1 MSLRKLLLSITFTA
15 VSAVAAAQ
23 TGSQPEG
30 VIDTAVRDLE
40 LAQHAKLVHTRSA
53 QGASLSPFTTDG
65 CSGGLSSV
73 WLTTTGAISA
83 IARRHGAHPPWE
95 ACCVAHDRLY
105 HAAAPPDADAQASYD
120 ARLQADTDLRQC
132 VRRTGTE
139 RLAALSTE
147 YDLSESEVR
156 TIYDGIASFMYR
168 AVRLG
173 GAPCTGLSWRWGY
186 GWPNCQ

>member
-1 MSLRKLLLSITFTA
+1 MSVRNIILSVAVAA
-15 VSAVAAAQ
+15 VSAVGAAEAA
-23 TGSQPEG
+23 GQPEG

-40 LAQHAKLVHTRSA
+40 LAQHEKLVVMQSA
-53 QGASLSPFTTDG
+53 QGSSLSAFTTDG
-65 CSGGLSSV
+65 CSGGLSTV
-73 WLTTTGAISA
+73 WQTTTGAISA

-105 HAAAPPDADAQASYD
+105 HAAAPSGADAQASYD
-120 ARLQADTDLRQC
+120 ARLQADEELRQC
-132 VRRTGTE
+132 VRRTASD
-139 RLAALSTE
+139 RLAALSAE
-147 YDLSESEVR
+147 YGLGQSEVR

-186 GWPNCQ
+186 GWPNCE